1 MIQLADFRCTIKMAL
16 IKNSFRIYESFLSFW
31 KNIIFG
37 ASTSYLGGEL
47 RGLLVYQPMHYD
59 LSSLEVGKFKLHAS
73 FSLGLL
79 VSDENICGAL
89 SQIIIFRLIVRKKWV
104 LTLKNFKNVYF
115 HGKIIVQ

>member
-1 MIQLADFRCTIKMAL
+1 MSSLKIIGLLHFWGFLGPTE
-16 IKNSFRIYESFLSFW
+16 KNYNLQSLWITLYHFW
-31 KNIIFG
+31 

-47 RGLLVYQPMHYD
+47 LGLLVYQPMHYN

-115 HGKIIVQ
+115 HGKIKVQ

>member
-1 MIQLADFRCTIKMAL
+1 MQDTQRAQQSETQYEHLLQEPTMIQLADFRCTIKMAL

-47 RGLLVYQPMHYD
+47 LGLLVYQPMHYD

-79 VSDENICGAL
+79 VSDKNICRAL
-89 SQIIIFRLIVRKKWV
+89 SLS
-104 LTLKNFKNVYF
+104 FKYL
-115 HGKIIVQ
+115 GAS

>member
-1 MIQLADFRCTIKMAL
+1 MQDTQSAQQSETQYEHLLGEPTMIQVADSRCTIKMAL

-47 RGLLVYQPMHYD
+47 LGLLVYQPMHYD

-79 VSDENICGAL
+79 VSD
-89 SQIIIFRLIVRKKWV
+89 
-104 LTLKNFKNVYF
+104 
-115 HGKIIVQ
+115 